1 MIKFPDMKKTA
12 ILLLAL
18 AAIGLGACTTDY
30 YEPVFGYDNLPA
42 VIPASGG
49 TYMIQYDYAYYDT
62 KGDVRYFDWS
72 YRIIVDGEVVTIA
85 DVKDPRSDAFPVTIA
100 PNRSSYPKSILVEAS
115 THVRMVDEDWWGDWT
130 PVASAVQ
137 LSL

>member
-1 MIKFPDMKKTA
+1 MIMKRTA

-49 TYMIQYDYAYYDT
+49 TYLVEYEYDYYAT
-62 KGDVRYFDWS
+62 KADVRYFDWQ
-72 YRIIVDGEVVTIA
+72 YRVIVDGEIVSVGEVIRPRYSTFEVTI
-85 DVKDPRSDAFPVTIA
+85 P
-100 PNRSSYPKSILVEAS
+100 PNRSSYPKSVTVEAS
-115 THVRMVDEDWWGDWT
+115 THVLMGVEDWWGDWT
-130 PVASAVQ
+130 PICSAVQ
-137 LSL
+137 LSY

>member
-1 MIKFPDMKKTA
+1 MKKTA

-18 AAIGLGACTTDY
+18 AAIGFSACTTDY

-49 TYMIQYDYAYYDT
+49 TYLVEYDYGYYATKADT
-62 KGDVRYFDWS
+62 KYFDWQ
-72 YRIIVDGEVVTIA
+72 YRIIVDGVVVTVA
-85 DVKDPRSDAFPVTIA
+85 DVTNFRNNTFAVPIGPNKDL
-100 PNRSSYPKSILVEAS
+100 YPKSIVVEAS
-115 THVRMVDEDWWGDWT
+115 THVRMPAEDWWGDWT